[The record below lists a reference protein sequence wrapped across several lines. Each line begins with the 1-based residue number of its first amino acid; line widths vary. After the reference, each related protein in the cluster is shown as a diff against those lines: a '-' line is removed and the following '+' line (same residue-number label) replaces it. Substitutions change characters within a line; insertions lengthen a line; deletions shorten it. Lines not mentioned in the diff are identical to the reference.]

1 MQSRYR
7 WTPSAVLPR
16 KSPDRALVK
25 QLIRRAAELAGLPVE
40 KDWLAVVHF
49 IGARAMAKANADYVG
64 HQGPTD
70 VITFSYFD
78 DPESLFPGDVA
89 VELLICLDVAD
100 KEGAKRADS
109 SFAEELTLYI
119 LHGFLHSAG
128 YDDLAPEPRRA
139 MRRAERRGMAKLRDE
154 FDLAAVFPETLDR

>member
-1 MQSRYR
+1 MQIRYR
-7 WTPSAVLPR
+7 WTPSAALPL
-16 KSPDRALVK
+16 KSPDRAPVK
-25 QLIRRAAELAGLPVE
+25 QLIRRAAEAAGLPVE
-40 KDWLAVVHF
+40 QDWQAVVHF
-49 IGARAMAKANADYVG
+49 VGARAMARANSDYVG
-64 HQGPTD
+64 HTGPTD

-89 VELLICLDVAD
+89 VELLICLDVAA

-109 SFAEELTLYI
+109 SFAEELALYI

-139 MRRAERRGMAKLRDE
+139 MRRAERRGMEKLRAE
-154 FDLAAVFPETLDR
+154 FDLAAVFPETIRR

>member
-7 WTPSAVLPR
+7 WTPSAALPR
-16 KSPDRALVK
+16 KSPDRAPVK
-25 QLIRRAAELAGLPVE
+25 KLIRRAAELAGLPVE

-78 DPESLFPGDVA
+78 DPGSLFPGDVA

-154 FDLAAVFPETLDR
+154 FDLAAVFPETIRR